1 MRALRFSAAFLAAA
15 CLHVS
20 ASAQTDQPRARAF
33 VDQIS
38 LASTANERLPRWDSN
53 ICVGAVGL
61 GASEAQS
68 LVDRISA
75 RAASVGLR
83 PGAPGCRANVMV
95 IYAPDAD
102 TLTRQIVEERRD
114 LLGYYGENGQATP
127 GREAMAEFAN
137 TSRPVRWWHVSDTG
151 AGSIRPDAERS
162 RRSTDQSA
170 ALAAAS
176 GSPDAGRGSLNDL
189 DGADAV
195 RVSGTRARPELRND
209 LSYVL
214 IVVDAPRVAGA
225 PASAWMDYVA
235 LVALA
240 QINPDARPADFPTIL
255 NLFSAPQ
262 SAPTALT
269 EWDVAYLEGLYRGR
283 NTVAGNRQANDI
295 ANRIARNVN
304 Q

>member
-1 MRALRFSAAFLAAA
+1 MRALRFSAAVAVAA

-38 LASTANERLPRWDSN
+38 LSSVGNERLPRWDSE

-61 GASEAQS
+61 GATEAQA

-95 IYAPDAD
+95 IYAPDSD
-102 TLTRQIVEERRD
+102 TLTRQIVDGRRD
-114 LLGYYGENGQATP
+114 LLGFYGDEGQATA
-127 GREAMAEFAN
+127 GREAMEDFASR
-137 TSRPVRWWHVSDTG
+137 SRPIRWWHVSDTG
-151 AGSIRPDAERS
+151 AGSIRPDAARS
-162 RRSTDQSA
+162 RRSADRST
-170 ALAAAS
+170 ALAASS
-176 GSPDAGRGSLNDL
+176 GNPNAGRGTLDDL

-195 RVSGTRARPELRND
+195 RVSGSHAREAARND
-209 LSYVL
+209 LSYAL
-214 IVVDAPRVAGA
+214 IIVDAQRVAGV

-240 QINPDARPADFPTIL
+240 QLDPDARPADFPTIL

-262 SAPTALT
+262 SAPTTLT
-269 EWDVAYLEGLYRGR
+269 AWDVAYLEGLYRGR
-283 NTVAGNRQANDI
+283 STVAGNRQANDI
-295 ANRIARNVN
+295 ADRIAENVS